1 MTSLRGL
8 YILSIKR
15 DLIDIAQEEALL
27 LVILAL
33 ESILKDSIIFVLL
46 DKACSKAAFTCNV
59 WKWLG
64 INHSSDSIR
73 NLPI

>member
-15 DLIDIAQEEALL
+15 DLIDITQEEALL

-33 ESILKDSIIFVLL
+33 ESILKDSIIFVSL
-46 DKACSKAAFTCNV
+46 DKACSKVAFAWIV
-59 WKWLG
+59 
-64 INHSSDSIR
+64 
-73 NLPI
+73 